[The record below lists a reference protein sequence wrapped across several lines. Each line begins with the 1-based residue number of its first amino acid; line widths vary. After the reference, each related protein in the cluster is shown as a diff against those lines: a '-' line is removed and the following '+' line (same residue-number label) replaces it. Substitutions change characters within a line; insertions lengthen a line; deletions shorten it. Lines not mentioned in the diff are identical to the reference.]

1 MIPPSTVPGSLT
13 PVLPSEEEA
22 TGVAPSSPD
31 ALTASVPG
39 PDHRRRPDVDPETGR
54 LRPISAAEWQARQE
68 ELTRRLAE
76 IDAQDDTPEEV
87 YDEFMR
93 NLDEERRRQ
102 GRPPAF
108 EGYY

>member
-1 MIPPSTVPGSLT
+1 MTPRSNVTDSVSPSQEGGSEMPPSAPSRSTADTAT
-13 PVLPSEEEA
+13 PV
-22 TGVAPSSPD
+22 
-31 ALTASVPG
+31 
-39 PDHRRRPDVDPETGR
+39 RRWPPDVDPQTGQ
-54 LRPISAAEWQARQE
+54 LRRISAEEWQARQE
-68 ELTRRLAE
+68 ELTRRRAE
-76 IDAQDDTPEEV
+76 IDAEDDTPEEV

>member
-1 MIPPSTVPGSLT
+1 MASRSTVPDSMSPVPPFEEKSSGTSPGS
-13 PVLPSEEEA
+13 
-22 TGVAPSSPD
+22 
-31 ALTASVPG
+31 PG
-39 PDHRRRPDVDPETGR
+39 PCAGNPVPVRRWPPDVDPQTGR
-54 LRPISAAEWQARQE
+54 IRSISAEEWQARQA

-87 YDEFMR
+87 YDEFMH

-108 EGYY
+108 EGHY